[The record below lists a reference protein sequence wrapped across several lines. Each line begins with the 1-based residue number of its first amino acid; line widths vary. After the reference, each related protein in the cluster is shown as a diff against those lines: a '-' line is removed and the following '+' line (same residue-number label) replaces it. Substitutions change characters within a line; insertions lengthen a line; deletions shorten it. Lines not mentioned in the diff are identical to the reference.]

1 MAVEN
6 PPVEVLERLPSPPQF
21 DDPADQRAYLKR
33 KLAGCFRLFGKF
45 GFSEGVAGH
54 ITVRDPE
61 RADHF
66 WVNPFGVSFNRI
78 TASSLILVNHA
89 GDVVEGDYPV
99 NRAAFAIHS
108 RVHAARPDVVAAAH
122 SHSIYGRSFSI
133 LGQKLLPLTQD
144 VCAFYEDHAV
154 FNDYTGI
161 VTDTDEGER
170 IAEALGDMKAVIL
183 QNHGLL
189 TVGHSIDE
197 AVWWFVT
204 MERSCQAQLLAMQTG
219 QPLTEISHEV
229 AMITRGQLGFPLAG
243 YFQFQPMWQ
252 DIEREFGDDFSQ

>member
-1 MAVEN
+1 LFDKFPFAPE
-6 PPVEVLERLPSPPQF
+6 F
-21 DDPADQRAYLKR
+21 DDPADERVYLKR

-61 RADHF
+61 RPDHF
-66 WVNPFGVSFNRI
+66 WVNPFGVSFNAI
-78 TASSLILVNHA
+78 TASHLILVDRM
-89 GDVVEGDYPV
+89 GEVVEGDYPV

-108 RVHAARPDVVAAAH
+108 SVHAARPDVIAAAH
-122 SHSIYGRSFSI
+122 SHSIYGKTFSV
-133 LGQKLLPLTQD
+133 LGQKLKPITQD
-144 VCAFYEDHAV
+144 ACAFYEDHGV

-161 VTDTDEGER
+161 VRETEEGDR
-170 IAEALGDMKAVIL
+170 IAEVLGDQKAVIL

-189 TVGHSIDE
+189 TVGDTIDA
-197 AVWWFVT
+197 AVWWFIT

-219 QPLTEISHEV
+219 AAITEIEHAV
-229 AMITRGQLGFPLAG
+229 AMTTRGQLGFPLAG

-252 DIEREFGDDFSQ
+252 DVEREFGQEIGE